1 MDSAHKID
9 AYDDHGLPVG
19 SRLPLLLP
27 LPICSI
33 QFPPLVEGLFFAQNS
48 SRRLN
53 LRQIPALSTSKG
65 GNKHDQSPLP

>member
-1 MDSAHKID
+1 MDSANKID
-9 AYDDHGLPVG
+9 AYDDHWLPVG

-33 QFPPLVEGLFFAQNS
+33 QFPPLIEGLFFAQNS

-53 LRQIPALSTSKG
+53 LRQRWAPPTLEG